1 MKRLFTMVLS
11 LMLGTSLFADN
22 ELLVGDI
29 NMSATVDQIGGAS
42 ITIPIEV
49 PAGVNGIQPDLA
61 LVYNSHSG
69 YGLAGWGWDLAG
81 ISSIQ
86 RTGKTIYH
94 DSIIENVK

>member
-1 MKRLFTMVLS
+1 MKRLVTIVLG

-22 ELLVGDI
+22 ELVVGDI

-49 PAGVNGIQPDLA
+49 PTGVNGMQPDLA
-61 LVYNSHSG
+61 LVYNSHRG

-81 ISSIQ
+81 ISSI
-86 RTGKTIYH
+86 
-94 DSIIENVK
+94 

>member
-1 MKRLFTMVLS
+1 MKRLVTMVLS

-49 PAGVNGIQPDLA
+49 PAGINGMQPNLA

-69 YGLAGWGWDLAG
+69 YIHIPLKGQLRCLDCQQ
-81 ISSIQ
+81 SQ
-86 RTGKTIYH
+86 NRRC
-94 DSIIENVK
+94 